1 MHQATKLF
9 TVLLVAGTMSAM
21 MGSAR
26 ANTVLGSIW
35 ENDPTGAANATVA
48 NVPITPP
55 DVTFSTPTPFTFS
68 SSVGGYT
75 IGGFLGSGGA
85 TILTGGAHSGDNLNN
100 TFFDFKGTVTVTTG
114 QSFTV
119 THDDGLTLVIDG
131 ITVISQP
138 GPTAPVTQTFTYT
151 GPSGNQTFELAYG
164 ECCGAPATLQI
175 SLPLSSAPVPEPASL
190 VLFGSALAGL
200 GLFRRRMRKV

>member
-1 MHQATKLF
+1 MHHGTRFF
-9 TVLLVAGTMSAM
+9 TVLLVVGTMSAM

-35 ENDPTGAANATVA
+35 ENDPTGAGNATIA
-48 NVPITPP
+48 NVPLTPP
-55 DVTFSTPTPFTFS
+55 DVTFTTPTPFTFS

-85 TILTGGAHSGDNLNN
+85 TILTGASHSGDNLNN
-100 TFFDFKGTVTVTTG
+100 TLFDFQGTVTVTTG
-114 QSFTV
+114 QTFTV

-131 ITVISQP
+131 ITVINQP

-151 GPSGNQTFELAYG
+151 GPSGNQSFELVYG
-164 ECCGAPATLQI
+164 ECCGPPATLQI
-175 SLPLSSAPVPEPASL
+175 SLPLQSNVPEPASL
-190 VLFGSALAGL
+190 AIFGSALAGL
-200 GLFRRRMRKV
+200 ALIRRRRTRKM